1 MMSELAGY
9 EVEISI
15 NPDFVRSDKIKG
27 LYGLLPLLEA
37 TLGNHRKFVL
47 TDILARMLAEKE
59 GA

>member
-1 MMSELAGY
+1 MSELAGY

-47 TDILARMLAEKE
+47 TDILAWMLAEKK
-59 GA
+59 GV